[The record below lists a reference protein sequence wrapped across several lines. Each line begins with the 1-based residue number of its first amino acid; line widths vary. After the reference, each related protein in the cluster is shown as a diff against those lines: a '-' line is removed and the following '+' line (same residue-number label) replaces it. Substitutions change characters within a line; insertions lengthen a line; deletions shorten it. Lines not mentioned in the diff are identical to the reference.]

1 MHFVPIHIFCSFA
14 LETFISTYL
23 VSMSMCP
30 KVCKQGQVMQQET
43 RDLSEMIPY
52 CIPFAN

>member
-1 MHFVPIHIFCSFA
+1 MDFVPIHIFCSFA

-23 VSMSMCP
+23 VSMSVCP
-30 KVCKQGQVMQQET
+30 KDYKQGQVLQQET
-43 RDLSEMIPY
+43 KDLSEINSY